1 MRQLT
6 VEQVQLI
13 IEEFKS
19 IGDLSFWED
28 DPETIQ
34 EGYEEGLNL
43 LTNLDLDKI
52 GSHHVDI
59 LCENYGLEIGD
70 YLVLDIIAK
79 YVGFTLDFYDFDE
92 EN

>member
-1 MRQLT
+1 MRRLT
-6 VEQVQLI
+6 TDQVQAI
-13 IEEFKS
+13 ITEFKD

-52 GSHHVDI
+52 GYHHVDI
-59 LCENYGLEIGD
+59 LVENYGLEIGD
-70 YLVLDIIAK
+70 HLVLDVIAK
-79 YVGFTLDFYDFDE
+79 YCGFTLDFYDFDE